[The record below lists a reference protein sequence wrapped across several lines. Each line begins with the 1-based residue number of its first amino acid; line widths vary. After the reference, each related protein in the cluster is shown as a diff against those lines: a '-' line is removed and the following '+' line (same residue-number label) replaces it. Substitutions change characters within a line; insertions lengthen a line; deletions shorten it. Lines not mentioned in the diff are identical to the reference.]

1 MTKTIKIQASERI
14 KKLRAEIDHHRFLY
28 HVKDTQEISDAA
40 LDSLKKELSDL
51 EEQFPDLVTSDSPTQ
66 RVGGQPLP
74 KFKQVPHA
82 TPMLSL
88 QDVFDKHELAR
99 WEERNKKILPGSYD
113 YFIEPKIDGV
123 ALSLVYENSLLQ
135 RGVTRG
141 NGTIGEDVTHNIRTI
156 EAIPL
161 TLREKVPGCLEIRG
175 EVYILKKDFD
185 KMNTARQKEN
195 QPPFANPRNIAAG
208 SIRQLDPR
216 VAASRPLRFFAWEI
230 TSGLPVP
237 TRQEEYNKLQK
248 LGFPVPPNARLLPS
262 LDNVWNYLQQ
272 EETERARHSFLVDG
286 AVIKINELKVARRL
300 GVVGKAPRASLAF
313 KFAAAEAVTTVEK
326 IVVQVGRTGALTPVA
341 HLKPLS
347 VAGSVVSRATLHN
360 ADEIKRKDVRVGDT
374 VIVRKAGDIIPAV
387 VKTLPKLRPGGAK
400 PFQMPKKCPV
410 CRSVLHRDRGGVVIR
425 CTNKQCFPRQR
436 ERILH
441 AIGPDGFDINGLG
454 DKVIEQLL
462 EVNLIADVPDLWNL
476 QVGDLLPLERF
487 AAKSAVKLIEEIQAH
502 KKIALARFL
511 VALGIPQVGTV
522 TAGDLS
528 REFETLT
535 DLSQATAEKLQSV
548 AGIGKKVSQAI
559 NNFFQ
564 DRHTRT
570 LIKKYRAVGIT
581 VKSPPAPGPLQ
592 GRTFVFTGS
601 LPNLTRN
608 EAKQLVQAQGGKV
621 ASGAGDKVDYVV
633 VGAEAGTKAKKAREL
648 GLKILTPAQ
657 FKKMLK
663 EL

>member
-1 MTKTIKIQASERI
+1 MTKKQAAARV
-14 KKLRAEIDHHRFLY
+14 KKLRAEIEHHRFLY

-51 EEQFPDLVTSDSPTQ
+51 EEQFPDLVTPDSPTQ

-123 ALSLVYENSLLQ
+123 ALSLVYEDSLLQ

-141 NGTIGEDVTHNIRTI
+141 NGAIGEDVTRNIRTI

-161 TLREKVPGCLEIRG
+161 ILREKISGRLEIRG

-185 KMNTARQKEN
+185 KMNAVRQKED
-195 QPPFANPRNIAAG
+195 QPLFANPRNIAAG
-208 SIRQLDPR
+208 SIRQLNPAI
-216 VAASRPLRFFAWEI
+216 AASRPLRFFAWEI
-230 TSGLPVP
+230 TSGLPVS
-237 TRQEEYNKLQK
+237 TRQEEYDKLRK
-248 LGFPVPPNARLLPS
+248 IGFPVPPDARLLS
-262 LDNVWNYLQQ
+262 NLDHVWNYLQQ
-272 EETERARHSFLVDG
+272 EEMERPGRPFLVDG
-286 AVIKINELKVARRL
+286 AVIKINEREIARRL
-300 GVVGKAPRASLAF
+300 GVVGKAPRGSLAF
-313 KFAAAEAVTTVEK
+313 KFAAAEATTTVEK
-326 IVVQVGRTGALTPVA
+326 IVVRVGRTGSLTPVA
-341 HLKPLS
+341 HLKPLP
-347 VAGSVVSRATLHN
+347 VAGSIVSRATLHN

-374 VIVRKAGDIIPAV
+374 VIVRKAGDIIPEV
-387 VKTLPKLRPGGAK
+387 VKVLPKLRPAGTK

-410 CRSVLHRDRGGVVIR
+410 CRSTLHRDRGGIVIR

-441 AIGPDGFDINGLG
+441 ALGPDGFDIEGLG
-454 DKVIEQLL
+454 DKIIEQLL
-462 EVNLIADVPDLWNL
+462 EANLIADVPDLWNL

-487 AAKSAVKLIEEIQAH
+487 AAKSAAKLIKEIQAH
-502 KKIALARFL
+502 KNIALAHFL

-522 TAGDLS
+522 TAGDLA
-528 REFETLT
+528 REFETLAN
-535 DLSQATAEKLQSV
+535 LSQAPAEKLQLV

-559 NNFFQ
+559 NIFFR
-564 DRHTRT
+564 DRHTQT
-570 LIKKYRAVGIT
+570 LIKKYRAVG
-581 VKSPPAPGPLQ
+581 VAVGSSPATGPLR
-592 GRTFVFTGS
+592 GLTFVFTGS
-601 LPNLTRN
+601 LPDLTRD

-621 ASGAGDKVDYVV
+621 ASVAGDKVDYVV
-633 VGAEAGTKAKKAREL
+633 VGAEAGTKASKAREL

-663 EL
+663 GL